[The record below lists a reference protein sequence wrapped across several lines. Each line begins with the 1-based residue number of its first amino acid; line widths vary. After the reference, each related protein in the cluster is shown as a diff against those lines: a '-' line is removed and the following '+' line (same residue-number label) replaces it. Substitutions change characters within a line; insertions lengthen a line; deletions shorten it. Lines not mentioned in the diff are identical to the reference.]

1 MTYYQKWTIR
11 DEYFRQVVE
20 EAPERIVCLD
30 TETTGLDPQRDGI
43 ISLSIVDLYGNPMFD
58 SLIHTYRKTVWP
70 EAYRINRISP
80 RDVRD
85 APSVPQI
92 RDEVESVLSEA
103 EIIVGYNHTRFD
115 LPMMESN
122 GFNVPRTVLFDVFNQ
137 FYNTVGDGGRHRLAD
152 CAAYCC
158 VDFDEA
164 HRAHTSLGDAAVT
177 MECALRLT
185 GIAGGDE

>member
-1 MTYYQKWTIR
+1 MTYYPEWMITTGG
-11 DEYFRQVVE
+11 FRRVVE
-20 EAPERIVCLD
+20 ESPERVVCLD
-30 TETTGLDPQRDGI
+30 TETTGLNPDRDGI
-43 ISLSIVDLYGNPMFD
+43 ISLSIVDLDGNPLFD
-58 SLIHTYRKTVWP
+58 SLIHTDRKTVWP

-103 EIIVGYNHTRFD
+103 EIIVGYNHVGFD

-122 GFNVPRTVLFDVFNQ
+122 GFKVPRTGLFDVCDQ
-137 FYNTVGDGGRHRLAD
+137 
-152 CAAYCC
+152 YCC

>member
-1 MTYYQKWTIR
+1 M
-11 DEYFRQVVE
+11 
-20 EAPERIVCLD
+20 
-30 TETTGLDPQRDGI
+30 
-43 ISLSIVDLYGNPMFD
+43 
-58 SLIHTYRKTVWP
+58 
-70 EAYRINRISP
+70 
-80 RDVRD
+80 
-85 APSVPQI
+85 
-92 RDEVESVLSEA
+92 
-103 EIIVGYNHTRFD
+103 GYNHTRFD